1 MDVMTRERVIFGVAL
16 DRETDSAIRQL
27 AAMERR
33 SKRNF
38 HAVLMS
44 RVARM
49 WREKPDELRKL
60 RLVRDD
66 VCQT

>member
-1 MDVMTRERVIFGVAL
+1 MTREQVIFGVAL
-16 DRETDSAIRQL
+16 DRETDSTIKKL

-38 HAVLMS
+38 HAVLMG

-49 WREKPDELRKL
+49 WRENPEDLRKL
-60 RLVRDD
+60 RLIRDD
-66 VCQT
+66 QCPT